1 MKRILLL
8 FLISSFSH
16 FLVSSVQA
24 QDSRNRVA
32 STIVADGLA
41 QLPAQNLDVL
51 NQVMSEIAGT
61 GAEGINMLVQYL
73 NDSEE
78 GKGAAF
84 EYAIDGLTSYLNAKG
99 REGLRAPIR
108 DGLKKGVATAKTNAR
123 KAFYVQQLAKIAT
136 EADVPFFESLVTDSY
151 LKEYALAGL
160 SPFGKGKPAGAMQLV
175 DKKSDEIAT
184 FCSKVTSAKA
194 SKQAGLLLKSLKN
207 PNRNIRTNALALADE
222 LKLPAFD
229 TQVIKAFPK
238 LKTDAK
244 EDVIRWLGNNHN
256 TSPAAIDLV
265 VNEISPFT
273 INPLPSIASSLTL
286 NLSSLPLNPSPLA
299 ASAIEAAGRIGG
311 EKALDALVGALNGP
325 YATAATTALTAFN
338 GDIKSGVLKAL
349 RAKGSTASANL
360 VKLAGERRIHE
371 AYQPLTALIG
381 NSALHKASTTSLA
394 QIVTADQ
401 YADLL
406 QRFRPYPDVYY
417 QLLAQKGDKASIDEV
432 VSAAKA
438 GTNTKDARTALLKV
452 ANADVVPQLF
462 EIAQSDASARDA
474 MLGRAL
480 TLTQQAG
487 WASLTKYQHY
497 KQALEM
503 NPSTKTVDRYLE
515 ALGTLNNEPSLN
527 LAAKYMD
534 VKANDLAAAHAV
546 TDLIDK
552 NEPLQRGKHVREMLQ
567 KAQAVFKSHTEN
579 ADAGYAVDQVNTILP
594 KIVDDP
600 NAIITKVTTLSD
612 EERKAGF
619 ELLFDGTSLDK
630 WKGNKTDY
638 VPIDGAIYVSAHYG
652 SEGNLY
658 TTKKYSDFVLR
669 FEFSFVRPGVNN
681 GVGIR
686 TREGV
691 DAAYE
696 GMEIQILDHDDPI
709 YKGLRDYQQHG
720 SVYGIIVPEHVNF
733 GPLGTWNTEEI
744 RAVGDHITVTVNG
757 KVILD
762 GNIREAC
769 QGHNMA
775 PEEGK
780 PNPYTVDHQSHP
792 GLFNPDGLI
801 CFCGHGEG
809 LKLRNI
815 RVLDLKLKKPVG
827 RRKK

>member
-8 FLISSFSH
+8 FLIFSFSH
-16 FLVSSVQA
+16 SLISSVQA

-61 GAEGINMLVQYL
+61 GAEGIGMLVQYL

-84 EYAIDGLTSYLNAKG
+84 EYAIDGLTSYVNAKG
-99 REGLRAPIR
+99 RESLRAPIR
-108 DGLKKGVATAKTNAR
+108 EGLKKGVATAKTNAR
-123 KAFYVQQLAKIAT
+123 KAFYVQQLAKIAS
-136 EADVPFFESLVTDSY
+136 EADVPFFETLASDSY
-151 LKEYALAGL
+151 LKEYALAAL
-160 SPFGKGKPAGAMQLV
+160 SPFGKGKPVSAVEIL

-184 FCSKVTSAKA
+184 FRTKVASAKA
-194 SKQAGLLLKSLKN
+194 SKQAGILLKSLKN

-229 TQVIKAFPK
+229 TQVLQAYPK
-238 LKTDAK
+238 LKADAK
-244 EDVIRWLGNNHN
+244 ADVIRWLGNNHN
-256 TSPAAIDLV
+256 NSPAALDV
-265 VNEISPFT
+265 VLNAIPSADNE
-273 INPLPSIASSLTL
+273 
-286 NLSSLPLNPSPLA
+286 LA
-299 ASAIEAAGRIGG
+299 NAGIEAAGRIGG
-311 EKALDALVGALNGP
+311 EKALDALVGALDGP
-325 YATAATTALTAFN
+325 HATLATTALTAFN
-338 GDIKSGVLKAL
+338 GDVKSGVLKAL
-349 RAKGSTASANL
+349 RAKGSEASANL

-381 NSALHKASTTSLA
+381 NSKLHKASATSLA

-406 QRFRPYPDVYY
+406 QRFRPYPDIYY
-417 QLLAQKGDKASIDEV
+417 QLLAQRGDKASIDEV
-432 VSAAKA
+432 VTASKNGNNKKEAQ
-438 GTNTKDARTALLKV
+438 TALLKV

-462 EIAQSDASARDA
+462 EIAQSDASVRDA
-474 MLGRAL
+474 MLNRAL

-487 WASLTKYQHY
+487 WASLTKYQNY

-503 NPSTKTVDRYLE
+503 KPSAKTADRFIE

-527 LAAKYMD
+527 LAAQYMD
-534 VKANDLAAAHAV
+534 IKANDLTAAHAV
-546 TDLIDK
+546 TDLIAK
-552 NEPLQRGKHVREMLQ
+552 NEPLQRGKHVREMLL
-567 KAQAVFKSHTEN
+567 KAQSVFKSHTED
-579 ADAGYAVDQVNTILP
+579 ADAGYAVDQVNTLLP
-594 KIVDDP
+594 KIIDDP
-600 NAIITKVTTLSD
+600 NAVTTKLTTLSD
-612 EERKAGF
+612 EERKEGF
-619 ELLFDGTSLDK
+619 ELLFDGSNLDQ
-630 WKGNKTDY
+630 WKGNKTNY
-638 VPIDGAIYVSAHYG
+638 IPIDGAIYVSANYG

-658 TTKKYSDFVLR
+658 TKRKYSDFVLR
-669 FEFSFVRPGVNN
+669 FEFSFVRGGVNN

-744 RAVGDHITVTVNG
+744 RAVGDHITVIVNG
-757 KVILD
+757 RVILD

-780 PNPYTVDHQSHP
+780 PNPYTVDHQNHP

-815 RVLDLKLKKPVG
+815 RVLDLAKKKTNNK
-827 RRKK
+827 RRK

>member
-108 DGLKKGVATAKTNAR
+108 EGLKKGVATAKTNAR

-136 EADVPFFESLVTDSY
+136 EADVPFFESLATDSY
-151 LKEYALAGL
+151 LKEYALAAL

-229 TQVIKAFPK
+229 TQVIKVFPK
-238 LKTDAK
+238 LKNDAK

-265 VNEISPFT
+265 VNEISP
-273 INPLPSIASSLTL
+273 LT
-286 NLSSLPLNPSPLA
+286 LNPSPLA
-299 ASAIEAAGRIGG
+299 VSAIEAAGRIGG
-311 EKALDALVGALNGP
+311 EKALDALIGALDGQH
-325 YATAATTALTAFN
+325 ATAALTALTAFN
-338 GDIKSGVLKAL
+338 GDVKSGVLKAL

-381 NSALHKASTTSLA
+381 NSALHKAATTSLA

-438 GTNTKDARTALLKV
+438 GANTKDARTALLKV

-487 WASLTKYQHY
+487 WASLTKYQYY

-503 NPSTKTVDRYLE
+503 NPSAKTVDRYLE

-600 NAIITKVTTLSD
+600 NAVTTKVTTLSD